1 MDVSALGTLTL
12 VDSGPKFLLLRGD
25 GRVGRQESRGASP
38 SRKVVSAMAQPSD
51 QHRDEGAQTNRRF
64 GTGRSFEDLL
74 NEVYRHSGCL
84 VRDLER
90 VQSYLEAV
98 SRKRDNNA

>member
-1 MDVSALGTLTL
+1 MT
-12 VDSGPKFLLLRGD
+12 
-25 GRVGRQESRGASP
+25 
-38 SRKVVSAMAQPSD
+38 QPSD
-51 QHRDEGAQTNRRF
+51 RNRGEQSTASNRRF

-74 NEVYRHSGCL
+74 NEVYRHTACL

-90 VQSYLEAV
+90 AESYLEAV